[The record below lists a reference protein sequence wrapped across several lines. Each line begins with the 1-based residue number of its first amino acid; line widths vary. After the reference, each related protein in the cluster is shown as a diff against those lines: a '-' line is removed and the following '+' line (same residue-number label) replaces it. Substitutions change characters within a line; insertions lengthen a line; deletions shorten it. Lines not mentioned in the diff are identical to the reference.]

1 MKRRDFLKSGIS
13 LAALPYILAL
23 STKANAS
30 SFSDYKAIVILQLDG
45 GNDAFNTFVPLNST
59 YNDYKN
65 ARKALAIR
73 NSVDLFSDSNYKI
86 DSNGFFSTTSNNNP
100 YFAKT
105 SNFKDEN
112 YKPDDNLEASYRKG
126 TYQIKD
132 SKGNSI
138 YGINSMMPE
147 VAALYKKGVLNIV
160 SNVGTLVKPTTKDM
174 YKSNTNL
181 PLFLFAHDHQRRAID
196 TAVPQ
201 SIIKTGWLG
210 RVADKLGE
218 INGDIGLNVSYN
230 GLAKIMIGNSTNPFT
245 ISFSPSTYK
254 SDKVEA
260 IMVDANQDDSDNIF
274 IRYLNKIT
282 QKSVKLSQT
291 FGSSWPQSLTDI
303 GVSSKNS
310 YGEEL
315 FSLPSTANDL
325 NLSELHSLDESLF
338 KSFESIVKMLQ
349 VSKNS
354 FNFNRQVIYVKY
366 AGFDF
371 HSGQAM
377 DHTKKLR
384 SLSLVLSDFYKA
396 LNDLGMQNEVVLAT
410 TSDFGRTLLGNGD
423 GTDHGWGS
431 HQIVM
436 GGALNGG
443 KILGDIPDS
452 LKLAK
457 SEYLVTSK
465 GRLLPTTSI
474 DSMMAP
480 ILDWF
485 GIDEDTLKVA
495 FPNLMNFATDSSNYK
510 SAFLNDL
517 TFS

>member
-1 MKRRDFLKSGIS
+1 MKRRDFLKSGLS

-23 STKANAS
+23 STKADANN
-30 SFSDYKAIVILQLDG
+30 FSDYKAIVILQLDG

-59 YNDYKN
+59 YDDYKN

-73 NSVDLFSDSNYKI
+73 NSIDLFSDSNYKL
-86 DSNGFFSTTSNNNP
+86 DSNGFFSATSNNNP
-100 YFAKT
+100 YFAT
-105 SNFKDEN
+105 PGEFEN
-112 YKPDDNLEASYRKG
+112 ETYKPDSNLEASYQKG

-132 SKGNSI
+132 SNGNAI

-147 VAALYKKGVLNIV
+147 IAALYKKGVLNIV
-160 SNVGTLVKPTTKDM
+160 SNVGTLVKPITKDD
-174 YKSNTNL
+174 YNNNKDL

-210 RVADKLGE
+210 RVADNLGN

-254 SDKVEA
+254 SESVET
-260 IMVDANQDDSDNIF
+260 ILFNTNQDSDNIF

-282 QKSVKLSQT
+282 QKSVKLSQA
-291 FGSSWPQSLTDI
+291 FGSSWPQSLSDI

-310 YGEEL
+310 YAQEL
-315 FSLPSTANDL
+315 FSIPDTANDL

-338 KSFESIVKMLQ
+338 KSFESIVKMLY

-366 AGFDF
+366 GGFDF
-371 HSGQAM
+371 HSGQTM

-396 LNDLGMQNEVVLAT
+396 LSDLGMQNEVVLAT

-423 GTDHGWGS
+423 GTDHGWGG

-452 LKLAK
+452 LDLNS

-485 GIDEDTLKVA
+485 GIDENTLKVA
-495 FPNLMNFATDSSNYK
+495 FPNLMNFATDSSYK
-510 SAFLNDL
+510 SAFLDNL
-517 TFS
+517 NFS